1 MVREVALVSA
11 MQGVWKSISDDVRI
25 KQKTIIRHM
34 TGDWALVDGVK
45 YHRLGNEVH
54 YAQELFETV
63 KSTGYQ

>member
-1 MVREVALVSA
+1 
-11 MQGVWKSISDDVRI
+11 MQGVWKFISDDVRI
-25 KQKTIIRHM
+25 KQKTIIRHV

-45 YHRLGNEVH
+45 YHRLGNEDH